1 MKGGDSVDLVIEE
14 WTPIKKTI
22 DIKSDG
28 GIEAI
33 GLWLK
38 KPSIDGEL
46 AQALREIVRRHT
58 ERADLLE
65 HITTLEEQMAVYRQR
80 TDEINVQLV
89 ALKKLPQGEKLRK
102 HLSDKMEEI
111 SEKLQ
116 SSTMELAE
124 LKGRLMTL
132 GVELEDKLAE
142 LTLATR
148 EGEEEARR

>member
-1 MKGGDSVDLVIEE
+1 M
-14 WTPIKKTI
+14 
-22 DIKSDG
+22 
-28 GIEAI
+28 
-33 GLWLK
+33 
-38 KPSIDGEL
+38 
-46 AQALREIVRRHT
+46 
-58 ERADLLE
+58 
-65 HITTLEEQMAVYRQR
+65 
-80 TDEINVQLV
+80 QLV

-148 EGEEEARR
+148 DGEEEARR